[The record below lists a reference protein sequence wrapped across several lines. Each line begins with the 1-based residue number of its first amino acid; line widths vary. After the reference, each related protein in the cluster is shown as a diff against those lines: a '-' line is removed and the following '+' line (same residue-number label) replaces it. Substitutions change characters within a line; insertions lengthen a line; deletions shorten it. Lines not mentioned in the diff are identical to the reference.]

1 MFLTLWRTFKEA
13 LKNFIRNIWLNL
25 ASVSIMTMAL
35 FTIAILLLVTF
46 TANMLLKNIQDKV
59 DISVYF
65 NTSVAES
72 EILNAQH
79 DFSNLGSVKS
89 VQYISR
95 DQALQNFKDENAGQ
109 DVIMKSLDVIGDNP
123 LPASL
128 VVQANDPSQYD
139 QIVNYINNS
148 SYIGDISKINYNDN
162 TTKDLIN
169 RLTGIVTATRR
180 AGIALGGLFALIS
193 ILITFN
199 AIRLTIYSQ
208 KQEIEVMRLVG
219 ASNIFIRLPFI
230 FEGILYAIAATLV
243 SMLLMFVAVKYVTPY
258 ISTAIPSTNLV
269 EYYLSNFWKLFG
281 IQFVLG
287 ALLGIISSLIAMR
300 KYLKV

>member
-1 MFLTLWRTFKEA
+1 MFLTLWRTLKEA

-35 FTIAILLLVTF
+35 FTIAILLLITF
-46 TANMLLKNIQDKV
+46 TANMLLKDVQDKV

-65 NTSVAES
+65 NTSVPES

-79 DFSNLGSVKS
+79 DFSSLSAVKS
-89 VQYISR
+89 IQYISR
-95 DQALQNFKDENAGQ
+95 DQALQNFKSENANQ
-109 DVIMKSLDVIGDNP
+109 AVIMKSLDVIGDNP

-139 QIVNYINNS
+139 QIVNTINNS
-148 SYIGDISKINYNDN
+148 QYIGDISKINYNDN

-169 RLTGIVTATRR
+169 RLTSIVATTRR
-180 AGIALGGLFALIS
+180 VGIALGGLFALIS

-219 ASNIFIRLPFI
+219 ASNMYIRLPFI
-230 FEGILYAIAATLV
+230 FEGILYAIVATLA
-243 SMLLMFVAVKYVTPY
+243 SMLLMFVTVKYVTPY
-258 ISTAIPSTNLV
+258 ISSAIPSTNLV
-269 EYYLSNFWKLFG
+269 QYYLSNFWELLG

-287 ALLGIISSLIAMR
+287 ALLGIISSWIAMI